1 MNDSTLT
8 PQGDELD
15 SGSCVEQIGALCYR
29 ITEAG
34 GTEILLITT
43 RETKRWTIP
52 KGWPIEGRKPHQ
64 VAEQEA
70 WEEAGVVGH
79 AKRRSYGAYDYL
91 KRLSDGEWV
100 SAVVDVHVLAVKRTK
115 RRFPERRERRLAW
128 FSPDEAARLVEEPRL
143 QKLVRRFGA
152 SKPLPEERLNSL
164 VGIIHALQCR
174 IEAFACVS
182 SIRST

>member
-1 MNDSTLT
+1 MPHLKTMDDSTLA
-8 PQGDELD
+8 PKKDEPD
-15 SGSCVEQIGALCYR
+15 RGSCLGQLGALCYR
-29 ITEAG
+29 TTEAG

-79 AKRRSYGAYDYL
+79 AKKRSYGSYDYR
-91 KRLSDGEWV
+91 KKLSDGERV

-115 RRFPERRERRLAW
+115 RRFPERGERRLAW

-143 QKLVRRFGA
+143 QKLIRRFGA
-152 SKPLPEERLNSL
+152 SP
-164 VGIIHALQCR
+164 
-174 IEAFACVS
+174 
-182 SIRST
+182 